1 MLYAV
6 IFAAH
11 NNVGKLLLSK
21 EWLFYHFYPL
31 QARRDAVKKVEKL
44 NLIFKEKRYELLTEE
59 GFIPYDVL
67 LLCDLH
73 SYHLSLNFVHSM
85 GVAIEIWGDK
95 TWALENLQEEA
106 SIMSKVFN
114 VETVDL
120 ISNGN
125 KFTILMEDIDFLI

>member
-1 MLYAV
+1 MHYAV

-21 EWLFYHFYPL
+21 EWLFFYPNPL
-31 QARRDAVKKVEKL
+31 EARIDAVKNVEKL
-44 NLIFKEKRYELLTEE
+44 NLIFNEKRYDLLTEE
-59 GFIPYDVL
+59 GFIPYDVEL
-67 LLCDLH
+67 LSDLQ
-73 SYHLSLNFVHSM
+73 SYHLSINYVHSQ

-106 SIMSKVFN
+106 SIMSKVYN

-125 KFTILMEDIDFLI
+125 KFTILMEDIDFFI